1 MAAWPA
7 WRCRVSDQPM
17 TRPEDPELLQLLSTF
32 GASPALLSD
41 ADRATLDEQGFLA
54 LPGLLDP
61 AAVAA
66 IVRRF
71 DELVEAE
78 GEQAGLEA
86 HREAGTDRLANL
98 VDKDPLFDLIWN
110 NPRQLSA
117 IAHVLGWQPE
127 KVFSLNG
134 RSALPGQ
141 GHQNLHVDW
150 ASAVAPGDYQITNSI
165 WMLDDFTPENGATRV
180 VPGSHRWVRLPKD
193 VMADPGAP
201 HPGEVLVVGQAGTC
215 VVFNSHL
222 WHGGTLNQTGR
233 PRRAIHAAFV
243 RRTGPQQTVFANY
256 LHDRTYQRLTPAQ
269 RYLLEV

>member
-1 MAAWPA
+1 VP
-7 WRCRVSDQPM
+7 DQPM
-17 TRPEDPELLQLLSTF
+17 TRPGDPDTLRLLATF
-32 GASPALLSD
+32 GASPALLSA

-61 AAVAA
+61 ATTAA
-66 IVRRF
+66 IARRC

-78 GEQAGLEA
+78 GDQAGLEA
-86 HREAGTDRLANL
+86 HQEAGTDRLANL
-98 VDKDPLFDLIWN
+98 VDKDPLFDLVWN

-134 RSALPGQ
+134 RSARPGQ

-150 ASAVAPGDYQITNSI
+150 SGAVAPDHYQITNSI
-165 WMLDDFTPENGATRV
+165 WMLDDFTAENGATRV
-180 VPGSHRWVRLPKD
+180 VPGSHRWGQVPGD
-193 VMADPGAP
+193 AMADPGAP
-201 HPGEVLVVGQAGTC
+201 HPDEVLVLGPAGTC

-222 WHGGTLNQTGR
+222 WHGGTRNRTAA

-243 RRTGPQQTVFANY
+243 RRDQRQQTVFADY
-256 LHDRTYQRLTPAQ
+256 LHEATYQRLTPAQ
-269 RYLLEV
+269 RYLLAV

>member
-1 MAAWPA
+1 M
-7 WRCRVSDQPM
+7 SDP
-17 TRPEDPELLQLLSTF
+17 DPQVLQLLGSF

-41 ADRATLDEQGFLA
+41 ADRRALDEQGFLA

-61 AAVAA
+61 ATVEAV
-66 IVRRF
+66 VRRF
-71 DELVEAE
+71 DELVETE
-78 GEQAGLEA
+78 GDQAGLEA
-86 HREAGTDRLANL
+86 HQEAGTARLANL

-117 IAHVLGWQPE
+117 IAHVLQWQPE

-165 WMLDDFTPENGATRV
+165 WMLDDFTAENGATRV
-180 VPGSHRWVRLPKD
+180 VPGSHRWGRVPKD
-193 VMADPGAP
+193 ALADPGAP
-201 HPGEVLVVGQAGTC
+201 HPDEVLVVGKAGTC

-222 WHGGTLNQTGR
+222 WHGGTLNQTAK

-256 LHDRTYQRLTPAQ
+256 LHARTYQRLTPAQ